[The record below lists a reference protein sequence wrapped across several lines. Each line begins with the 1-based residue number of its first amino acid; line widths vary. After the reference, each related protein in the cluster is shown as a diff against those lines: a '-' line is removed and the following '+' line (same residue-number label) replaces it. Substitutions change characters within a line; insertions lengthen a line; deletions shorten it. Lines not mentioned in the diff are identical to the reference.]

1 MVVVPATDDALLD
14 VLAVALL
21 DMLVVLIDALL
32 DMLDMLIDD
41 ALLDVLIDDALLDM
55 LELCWFSIATLGELI
70 IVDIVTGGGSAPAV
84 TVIVTVHNGVDTT
97 FWTGAINMHV
107 ESGTGA
113 DVFDVTDCA
122 PARDA
127 AARAVMV

>member
-1 MVVVPATDDALLD
+1 MVVVPAMDDALLD

-32 DMLDMLIDD
+32 DMLDMLIM
-41 ALLDVLIDDALLDM
+41 LIDDALLDM
-55 LELCWFSIATLGELI
+55 LELCFSIATLGELI

-84 TVIVTVHNGVDTT
+84 TVIVIVHNGVDTT

-127 AARAVMV
+127 AARAVMA